1 MRVQNDIFLAFKNVG
16 TLFH

>member
-1 MRVQNDIFLAFKNVG
+1 VQNDIFLAFKNVG